1 MRNIIVQSNIDGSC
15 ERYHM
20 FLYILF
26 LVTAV
31 ILLLSIVVLSMVIAI
46 KVPKE
51 KQRSRNCNKP
61 INTIEQLETIPS

>member
-1 MRNIIVQSNIDGSC
+1 
-15 ERYHM
+15 M
-20 FLYILF
+20 FL
-26 LVTAV
+26 

-61 INTIEQLETIPS
+61 INTIEQLETIQSVLIR